1 MYRVIVADDEP
12 AALKHICTIIERKCP
27 NFEVIATADNG
38 ESALQKVR
46 ELQPEVLIS
55 DIKMPI
61 IDGIALTYKVKEQ
74 FPQVLSV
81 IVSGY
86 QDFEYA
92 KGAIRSG
99 VCDYILKP
107 VTPSALKEVLDKLEL
122 TLMTYYYERRNKL
135 IRNLCTGCSI
145 PSPEEL
151 VKVFP
156 DGTYY
161 VAIMRKNAVPSRFSS
176 HTGIEIFSI
185 QDEKMIVYGRD
196 EMESLYICPKK
207 LLYQTSFTAM
217 ILKTIAKMADNLSFI
232 TAIIRETPL
241 SPDEFPAVIKE
252 LYHKLDKSIIIG
264 KNQTLF
270 LDQLSVKCTDNASEE
285 NHFDNLEYLIQQN
298 EYQKFKKEIQIL
310 LKRWETENRS
320 QLWIE
325 NKIKHIFYLMQ
336 KFNCMHE
343 TQENVDY
350 MLDDAFSYAATMD
363 NLCESIMGI
372 INQSISEKIRCQC
385 SDKADIYREIIEYLN
400 RNISD
405 ELSIQVIC
413 KKFGLSQTT
422 LSKLFRTYA
431 DCSFNNYLTNIRIEK
446 AKSIIS
452 KDKDIFV
459 KDIAN
464 RVGYSDQFYFSR
476 IFHSVTGLCPSDYI
490 GNYGITDK
498 T

>member
-1 MYRVIVADDEP
+1 
-12 AALKHICTIIERKCP
+12 
-27 NFEVIATADNG
+27 
-38 ESALQKVR
+38 
-46 ELQPEVLIS
+46 
-55 DIKMPI
+55 
-61 IDGIALTYKVKEQ
+61 
-74 FPQVLSV
+74 
-81 IVSGY
+81 
-86 QDFEYA
+86 
-92 KGAIRSG
+92 
-99 VCDYILKP
+99 
-107 VTPSALKEVLDKLEL
+107 
-122 TLMTYYYERRNKL
+122 
-135 IRNLCTGCSI
+135 
-145 PSPEEL
+145 
-151 VKVFP
+151 
-156 DGTYY
+156 
-161 VAIMRKNAVPSRFSS
+161 
-176 HTGIEIFSI
+176 
-185 QDEKMIVYGRD
+185 
-196 EMESLYICPKK
+196 
-207 LLYQTSFTAM
+207 
-217 ILKTIAKMADNLSFI
+217 
-232 TAIIRETPL
+232 
-241 SPDEFPAVIKE
+241 VIKE
-252 LYHKLDKSIIIG
+252 LYQKLDKSIIIG

-270 LDQLSVKCTDNASEE
+270 LDQLSVKCTDSASEE

-298 EYQKFKKEIQIL
+298 EYQKFKKEIQIF

-325 NKIKHIFYLMQ
+325 NKIKYIFYLMQ

-343 TQENVDY
+343 TQESVDY

-385 SDKADIYREIIEYLN
+385 YDKADIYREIIEYLK

-446 AKSIIS
+446 AKSIIH

-459 KDIAN
+459 KDVAN

-490 GNYGITDK
+490 ESYRIGKDL
-498 T
+498 

>member
-12 AALKHICTIIERKCP
+12 AALNHICTIIERKCP
-27 NFEVIATADNG
+27 DFEVIATADNG

-61 IDGIALTYKVKEQ
+61 MDGIALTSKVKEQ
-74 FPQVLSV
+74 FPQILSV

-92 KGAIRSG
+92 KAAIRTG
-99 VCDYILKP
+99 VCDYLLKP
-107 VTPSALKEVLDKLEL
+107 VTPAALKEVLDKLEM
-122 TLMTYYYERRNKL
+122 TLMTYNYERKNKL
-135 IRNLCTGCSI
+135 IRNLCTGSCI
-145 PSPEEL
+145 PSAQEL

-156 DGTYY
+156 DDTYY
-161 VAIMRKNAVPSRFSS
+161 VAVMRKNAVPSRFSS
-176 HTGIEIFSI
+176 HMGIEIFSI
-185 QDEKMIVYGRD
+185 EDEKIIVYGRD

-207 LLYQTSFTAM
+207 LIYQTSFTAM
-217 ILKTIAKMADNLSFI
+217 ILKTIAKMADSLSFI
-232 TAIIRETPL
+232 TVIIREAPL
-241 SPDEFPAVIKE
+241 SPVEFPAVIKE

-270 LDQLSVKCTDNASEE
+270 LDKLSEKCTDNTIEE
-285 NHFDNLEYLIQQN
+285 NHFENLEYLIQQKK
-298 EYQKFKKEIQIL
+298 YQQIKKEIQIL
-310 LKRWETENRS
+310 LKKWETENRT

-325 NKIKHIFYLMQ
+325 NKIKYIFYLLQ

-343 TQENVDY
+343 SQESVDY
-350 MLDDAFSYAATMD
+350 MLDDAFSYAVSMD
-363 NLCESIMGI
+363 NLSESIMGI
-372 INQSISEKIRCQC
+372 ITQSISEKIRTQC

-431 DCSFNNYLTNIRIEK
+431 DSSFNNYLTNIRIEK
-446 AKSIIS
+446 AKSIIQ

-459 KDIAN
+459 KDVAN

-476 IFHSVTGLCPSDYI
+476 IFHSITGLCPSDYI
-490 GNYGITDK
+490 EQLKNG
-498 T
+498 